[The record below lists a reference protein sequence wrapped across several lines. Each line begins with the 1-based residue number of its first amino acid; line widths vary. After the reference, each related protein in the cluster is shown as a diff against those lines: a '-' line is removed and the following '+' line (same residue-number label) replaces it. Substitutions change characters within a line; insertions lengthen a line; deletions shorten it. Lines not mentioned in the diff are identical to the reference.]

1 MCIFLAELHL
11 YRGRFLAAAGT
22 PAMAPV
28 VQPSTGIRRRQND
41 GRGA

>member
-28 VQPSTGIRRRQND
+28 VQPSTGIRRRPNA